1 MALTNFCAGGRNFE
15 SFSEDPLLTGLIAAS
30 FVRGLQAQGI
40 ATSPK
45 HFLANEAENG
55 RRWSDSVV
63 AERAL
68 REIYLE
74 PFRIVVEQADPWCIM
89 TA

>member
-1 MALTNFCAGGRNFE
+1 MDLLGGRNFE
-15 SFSEDPLLTGLIAAS
+15 SFSEDPLLTGVVAAA
-30 FVRGLQAQGI
+30 FVRELQAHGI

-55 RRWSDSVV
+55 RRWSDSTID
-63 AERAL
+63 ERAL

-74 PFRIVVEQADPWCIM
+74 PFRIVVEQANPWCIM